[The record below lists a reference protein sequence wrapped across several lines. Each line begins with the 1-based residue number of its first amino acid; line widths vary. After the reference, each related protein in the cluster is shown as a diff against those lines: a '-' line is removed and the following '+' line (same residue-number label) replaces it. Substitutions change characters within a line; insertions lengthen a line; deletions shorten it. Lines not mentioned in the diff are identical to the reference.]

1 MLGVMGLAS
10 TKKQVREKRREMLG
24 QRGRRFET
32 KQGASKSQIFVP
44 MKLNFV
50 VQESR
55 GRLE

>member
-1 MLGVMGLAS
+1 MGLAS

-44 MKLNFV
+44 MKLNFG